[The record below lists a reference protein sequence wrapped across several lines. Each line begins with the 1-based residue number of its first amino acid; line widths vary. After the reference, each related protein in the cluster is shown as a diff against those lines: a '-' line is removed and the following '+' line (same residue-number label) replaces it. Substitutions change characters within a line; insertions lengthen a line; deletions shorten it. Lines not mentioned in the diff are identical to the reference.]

1 MELTLI
7 NFIELGVS
15 ALITVMVGSLWHFMS
30 KSVKRQAEAMRLA
43 KERQEESERRA
54 SEFRRSMQRAEL
66 IRYFRIVVEQGNPI
80 TPEELSHIDSTYE
93 SYHGENGNGTGT
105 FMYEKIMEYV
115 KLITTAGGSNGSQNR
130 AD

>member
-30 KSVKRQAEAMRLA
+30 KSVKRQAEAMKLA
-43 KERQEESERRA
+43 KERQEQAEERA
-54 SEFRRSMQRAEL
+54 MEFRRSMQRAEI

-80 TPEELSHIDSTYE
+80 TTEELSHVNAAYE
-93 SYHGENGNGTGT
+93 SYHGDGGNGTGT
-105 FMYEKIMEYV
+105 IMYEKIMEHV
-115 KLITTAGGSNGSQNR
+115 KLITIVGGNDGTAN
-130 AD
+130 